1 MTDWSVD
8 DRDEYYRQVM
18 LIGKLRSPT
27 HAKKWSDGVLK
38 TLGTSLDRP
47 TKRALGKSLPDELSS
62 ALYGVFWL
70 LHFRD
75 DAMTRMEFQ
84 NRVARRSGNSDK
96 EFAYYPTRAVFGE
109 IKRFANSEIEEK
121 VAESLPP
128 EIREL
133 WKFSQPTLRAGQEY
147 AIELLS
153 RE

>member
-1 MTDWSVD
+1 MTDWSVE

-18 LIGKLRSPT
+18 LIGKLRSPM
-27 HAKKWSDGVLK
+27 HAKQWSDGVLK
-38 TLGTSLDRP
+38 TLGTSLDRA
-47 TKRALGKSLPDELSS
+47 TKRSLGKALPDELSS

-109 IKRFANSEIEEK
+109 IKRFADSEIEEE
-121 VAESLPP
+121 VAKSLPP
-128 EIREL
+128 AIREL
-133 WKFSQPTLRAGQEY
+133 WNFSQPTLRAGQE
-147 AIELLS
+147 
-153 RE
+153 